1 MLVDH
6 VDSARWAD
14 RARADGPAADQAGT
28 IVALSTNA
36 VAFSYYRLRINQIER
51 APPTEAQDGPTRKDQ
66 KGGTTLRSVLTHN
79 VAVTG
84 AQLLYPGVSLGTTFR
99 YVRASVGLAPGDPVL
114 PTSDLRR
121 QTEDLVTRAEN
132 KVDFD
137 LGLMLGS
144 ETVRVGVVARN
155 LLQPTLGT
163 PDGGS
168 LRLDR
173 QIRAGVGIRALAG
186 LLVAVDVDLS
196 RLETVSGDQRNLVV
210 GVEHWFG
217 GWLGIRGGAR
227 FNLEDDDPQIV
238 GAFGL
243 SLALTP
249 GMYLDGQVTRGRESV
264 ERGWGIAGRVGF

>member
-1 MLVDH
+1 M
-6 VDSARWAD
+6 AD